1 MLNRYR
7 AWKIGKG
14 WLSLVALITLAGG
27 CSAAETAQDATPG
40 VKKIAAG
47 QEFAGFLKD
56 YASLK
61 PNPNIEG
68 DALTFAAGD
77 AKQNLR
83 SYFAI
88 IVDPVEVYIATD
100 ADAGKVSEE
109 SRVALTTYFQHA
121 LVQAVSDAF
130 PVVES
135 PGPLT
140 LRLRSAL
147 VGVDVGGQ
155 VASGDAPADAKPFE
169 RALNIGK
176 VGVEMELVDSKTGER
191 IAAMVD
197 RTSLG
202 AGAEVGA
209 ANFSRVQKFA
219 AAREAFDEWASR
231 VRTFL
236 DSEHELKGKDAELAD
251 KSYRPYG
258 SEP

>member
-1 MLNRYR
+1 MNRSHHP
-7 AWKIGKG
+7 WKAVPD
-14 WLSLVALITLAGG
+14 WLCVLFAIAVTTA
-27 CSAAETAQDATPG
+27 CSPAAKIEPG

-47 QEFAGFLKD
+47 QEFSGFLKD

-61 PNPNIEG
+61 PNPNLDG
-68 DALTFAAGD
+68 SALTFAAAD

-100 ADAGKVSEE
+100 ADASKISDD
-109 SRVALTTYFQHA
+109 SRIALTNYFQHA
-121 LVQAVSDAF
+121 LIAAVSDAF
-130 PVVES
+130 PVVDA

-140 LRLRSAL
+140 LRLRTAL

-155 VASGDAPADAKPFE
+155 VAAGDVPAGAKPFE
-169 RALNIGK
+169 RTLNIGK

-197 RTSLG
+197 KTNLG

-209 ANFSRVQKFA
+209 ANFSRVEKFA

-231 VRTFL
+231 VRIFL
-236 DSEHELKGKDAELAD
+236 DSEHELKGEDAQRAD
-251 KSYRPYG
+251 RSYQPYG
-258 SEP
+258 SE

>member
-1 MLNRYR
+1 VNKDHDS
-7 AWKIGKG
+7 WKTASGRLGVIF
-14 WLSLVALITLAGG
+14 ALALAIG
-27 CSAAETAQDATPG
+27 CSPAAENKPS

-47 QEFAGFLKD
+47 QEFSGFLQD

-61 PNPNIEG
+61 PNPNLDG
-68 DALTFAAGD
+68 NALTFAATD

-83 SYFAI
+83 GYFAI

-100 ADAGKVSEE
+100 ADAARVSES
-109 SRVALTTYFQHA
+109 SRVALTNYFQHA
-121 LVQAVSDAF
+121 LIAAVSDAF
-130 PVVES
+130 PVVDT

-155 VASGDAPADAKPFE
+155 VAPSDVPADAKPFE
-169 RALNIGK
+169 QALNIGK

-197 RTSLG
+197 RTNLG
-202 AGAEVGA
+202 EGAEVGA
-209 ANFSRVQKFA
+209 AQFSRVEKFA
-219 AAREAFDEWASR
+219 AARAAFDEWASR

-236 DSEHELKGKDAELAD
+236 DSEHELKGEDAERAVT
-251 KSYRPYG
+251 SYRPYG
-258 SEP
+258 DEP